1 LSSEKPSSSEE
12 EFRRLAVELR
22 LLETTAETLQAR
34 INMVNAV
41 LTDLNY
47 ANMTLEGVEKEDENA
62 ELLVPIGGGSYIK
75 AKLQEKDKV
84 LVGMGAGITIE
95 KTLAQAKETVQ
106 NRISQLEKTRTAL
119 QQQFTQVVERI
130 REDRARLEEITAKL
144 SQRRT
149 SQ

>member
-1 LSSEKPSSSEE
+1 LSNEKPPSEEE

-22 LLETTAETLQAR
+22 ILESTAETIQAR
-34 INMVNAV
+34 INMVNTV

-47 ANMTLEGVEKEDENA
+47 ANMTLESIEKEEENA
-62 ELLVPIGGGSYIK
+62 DLLVPVGGGSYVK
-75 AKLQEKDKV
+75 AKLQEKNTV
-84 LVGMGAGITIE
+84 LVGMGAGVTVE

-106 NRISQLEKTRTAL
+106 NRISQLEKTRASL
-119 QQQFTQVVERI
+119 QQQFTQIIEKI
-130 REDRARLEEITAKL
+130 REDRARLEEISAKL

>member
-1 LSSEKPSSSEE
+1 MSSEKPSSSEE